1 MTKKV
6 RSVHSLAIQRQP
18 MRKPVATPRG
28 GSHRDGAVAGL
39 LRTSFRTRYEA
50 VVIRSLRVHGAVT
63 VALLVALATTQPAL
77 AAGNLTLPFANP
89 NPRITSWMDHHY
101 PDRQSDGVM
110 IRFDGATGYA
120 YEGHR
125 GIDYAVASNTPVVA
139 ADDGTII
146 YSEWSDS
153 GGWGV
158 VMDHAYDR
166 TAYFHNNQL
175 FVYPG
180 QHVSRGQLIALSG
193 STGNSTGPHV
203 HFEVRDLMTPW
214 HSIDPYG
221 WTGPG
226 PDPWRWDM
234 GNLWAKG
241 TPVPFLLPLA
251 SPGGARW
258 NSWYGNDGPPPPV
271 SWHLRDGGH
280 GLAGFAA
287 QWDQDPGPGAA
298 RIQATSGSAASP
310 GPGSHTL
317 HLRVFDRAGTSAD
330 ITYLYLYD
338 VEAPTSALSVDR
350 APGSALNLHWSGHDQ
365 LAGVEDVAIEV
376 GADALAFRP
385 WFTQRADQAS
395 AGKTLGAVR
404 YFGDPG
410 TAYQFRLTV
419 RDAARNAAPPVVL
432 KQSVPAGAGA
442 PSSAADRAILGPL
455 PAQPDGAP
463 SVLGVR
469 QEHPS
474 AAGALLLDAD
484 ASLHGLGRDRVTP
497 AVAPTSLAPA
507 VDVVSLASGPLRL
520 LADGTTWDDAG
531 AAGQRFSIP
540 TPVRLLAASDGTVVA
555 VDAAGAIAGSGTSV
569 AAALPAGTTVV
580 DAALF
585 PGTRSGL
592 ALDSSGAIHAFGGA
606 DAALVA
612 LPTMW
617 TLPGQPAAMTLAGT
631 SQAPAGLL
639 TDASG
644 DWQVFGSML
653 LLPDASFAGPAF
665 DAMTGLPVR

>member
-39 LRTSFRTRYEA
+39 LRTSFRTRYGA

-89 NPRITSWMDHHY
+89 NPRIT
-101 PDRQSDGVM
+101 
-110 IRFDGATGYA
+110 
-120 YEGHR
+120 
-125 GIDYAVASNTPVVA
+125 
-139 ADDGTII
+139 
-146 YSEWSDS
+146 
-153 GGWGV
+153 
-158 VMDHAYDR
+158 
-166 TAYFHNNQL
+166 
-175 FVYPG
+175 
-180 QHVSRGQLIALSG
+180 
-193 STGNSTGPHV
+193 
-203 HFEVRDLMTPW
+203 PW

-251 SPGGARW
+251 FPGGARW
-258 NSWYGNDGPPPPV
+258 NYWYGSDGPPPPV

-298 RIQATSGSAASP
+298 RIQATSGSAAVP

-338 VEAPTSALSVDR
+338 VEAPTSALTVDR

-365 LAGVEDVAIEV
+365 LAGVENVAIEV

-442 PSSAADRAILGPL
+442 PSSAADRPILGPL

-484 ASLHGLGRDRVTP
+484 ASL
-497 AVAPTSLAPA
+497 
-507 VDVVSLASGPLRL
+507 
-520 LADGTTWDDAG
+520 
-531 AAGQRFSIP
+531 
-540 TPVRLLAASDGTVVA
+540 
-555 VDAAGAIAGSGTSV
+555 
-569 AAALPAGTTVV
+569 
-580 DAALF
+580 
-585 PGTRSGL
+585 
-592 ALDSSGAIHAFGGA
+592 
-606 DAALVA
+606 
-612 LPTMW
+612 
-617 TLPGQPAAMTLAGT
+617 
-631 SQAPAGLL
+631 
-639 TDASG
+639 
-644 DWQVFGSML
+644 
-653 LLPDASFAGPAF
+653 
-665 DAMTGLPVR
+665 

>member
-1 MTKKV
+1 
-6 RSVHSLAIQRQP
+6 
-18 MRKPVATPRG
+18 
-28 GSHRDGAVAGL
+28 
-39 LRTSFRTRYEA
+39 
-50 VVIRSLRVHGAVT
+50 
-63 VALLVALATTQPAL
+63 
-77 AAGNLTLPFANP
+77 
-89 NPRITSWMDHHY
+89 MDHHY

-110 IRFDGATGYA
+110 IRFDGAIGYA
-120 YEGHR
+120 YDGHR
-125 GIDYAVASNTPVVA
+125 GTDYAVASNTPVVA
-139 ADDGTII
+139 ADDGTVI

-214 HSIDPYG
+214 HSVDPYG

-234 GNLWAKG
+234 GNLWANG

-251 SPGGARW
+251 FLGGARW

-287 QWDQDPGPGAA
+287 QWDQDPGPSVA
-298 RIQATSGSAASP
+298 RTQATSGSVAVP

-338 VEAPTSALSVDR
+338 VDPPTSALNVDP
-350 APGSALNLHWSGHDQ
+350 ALGSALNLHWSGHDQ
-365 LAGVEDVAIEV
+365 LSGVKDVAIEV
-376 GADALAFRP
+376 AAGGLAFRP
-385 WFTQRADQAS
+385 WFTQRADQPL

-404 YFGDPG
+404 FFGDPA

-432 KQSVPAGAGA
+432 NQSVPSGAGPA
-442 PSSAADRAILGPL
+442 PSAADRAILGPL
-455 PAQPDGAP
+455 PAQPDGTP

-484 ASLHGLGRDRVTP
+484 ASLHALGQDHVTP
-497 AVAPTSLAPA
+497 AVAPTTLAPA

-520 LADGTTWDDAG
+520 LTDGTTWDNAG
-531 AAGQRFSIP
+531 AAGPRFAVP
-540 TPVRLLAASDGTVVA
+540 TPVRLLAASDGTVMA
-555 VDAAGAIAGSGTSV
+555 VDAAGAIAGGGASV
-569 AAALPAGTTVV
+569 TAALPAGTTVV

-585 PGTRSGL
+585 PGTHSGL
-592 ALDSSGAIHAFGGA
+592 ALDSSGAVHAFGGA
-606 DAALVA
+606 DAALAA

-617 TLPGQPAAMTLAGT
+617 TMPGQPAAMTLAGT
-631 SQAPAGLL
+631 AQAPAGIL
-639 TDASG
+639 TDSSG
-644 DWQVFGSML
+644 DWQAFGSIL
-653 LLPDASFAGPAF
+653 LLPDASFGGPAF